1 MDRRSIHRGLVAL
14 TLVVGLM
21 LAGVQPAAAAKE
33 PGFRG
38 PSFERLLTSVW
49 GELESLFA
57 RIAARPEKPQTQD
70 RGFGID
76 PNGNEIGIGEDG
88 ETQPGPNG

>member
-14 TLVVGLM
+14 TLAVGLM
-21 LAGVQPAAAAKE
+21 LAGVQPAAAKE

-38 PSFERLLTSVW
+38 PSFDRLLNSVVE
-49 GELESLFA
+49 ELESLLA
-57 RIAARPEKPQTQD
+57 RIAARPEKPQK

-76 PNGNEIGIGEDG
+76 PNGNWLTVPEEEGE
-88 ETQPGPNG
+88 QPDPNG

>member
-14 TLVVGLM
+14 ILAVGLL
-21 LAGVQPAAAAKE
+21 LAGVQPAVAKE
-33 PGFRG
+33 PGLPG
-38 PSFERLLTSVW
+38 PSVERLLSSVW

-57 RIAARPEKPQTQD
+57 RIAARPEKPLKED

-76 PNGNEIGIGEDG
+76 PNGNEVAIGEDG

>member
-14 TLVVGLM
+14 TLAVGLL
-21 LAGVQPAAAAKE
+21 LAGVQPAAAKE
-33 PGFRG
+33 PGVRTS
-38 PSFERLLTSVW
+38 SFDRLLSSVW

-57 RIAARPEKPQTQD
+57 RIASRPETPTQK

-76 PNGNEIGIGEDG
+76 PNGGELTVADDD
-88 ETQPGPNG
+88 EKQPDPNG